1 MPSSLSLSK
10 NEIKSYIVKSGYTMT
25 EIIEM
30 VNKKYNKTD
39 TVQNLSNKLTR
50 GTIRYNEVLE
60 IADICGY
67 NIEWIEKNKE

>member
-1 MPSSLSLSK
+1 MDIK